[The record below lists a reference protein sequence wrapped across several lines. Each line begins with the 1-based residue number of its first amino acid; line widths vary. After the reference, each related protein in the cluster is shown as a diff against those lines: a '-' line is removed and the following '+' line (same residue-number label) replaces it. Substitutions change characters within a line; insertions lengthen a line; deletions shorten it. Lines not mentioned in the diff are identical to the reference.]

1 VSGNVAVRCRTF
13 NVYCVERK
21 GRKATA
27 SRNTQYICC
36 LAFNVET
43 LHRYRER
50 EWESEDRG
58 AVTGT
63 TLNTI
68 TWEERG
74 KWGVRGVCY
83 SDGSQAVP
91 ARPSGKGR
99 LETKLTRWEV
109 KKVAWREVDC
119 WESGTGGRGW
129 AFGLS
134 LEIWGRHYS
143 EILITLGG
151 LCAGGN
157 FEVNCGKGCNRSAH
171 CNFKIRI

>member
-1 VSGNVAVRCRTF
+1 MEQTECSEMF
-13 NVYCVERK
+13 FL
-21 GRKATA
+21 
-27 SRNTQYICC
+27 C
-36 LAFNVET
+36 LMYFDGLRMTTYLVET
-43 LHRYRER
+43 CSRTSVQLCRLFLITFVCAIIIIIIIPRRNRIY
-50 EWESEDRG
+50 SPED
-58 AVTGT
+58 
-63 TLNTI
+63 
-68 TWEERG
+68 
-74 KWGVRGVCY
+74 
-83 SDGSQAVP
+83 SQAVP